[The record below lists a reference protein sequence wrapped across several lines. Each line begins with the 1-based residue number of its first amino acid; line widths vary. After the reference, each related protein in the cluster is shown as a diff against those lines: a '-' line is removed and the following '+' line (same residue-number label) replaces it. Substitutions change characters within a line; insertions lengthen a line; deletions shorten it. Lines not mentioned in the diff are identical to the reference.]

1 MRWIGVLFFT
11 VSILTRISA
20 QQLPEN
26 VRPQLNTAQKLILA
40 TDYIAAK
47 NVLDNY
53 IKSNNTDKYG
63 YYLRGMVYMRS
74 QDLSAAL
81 LDLNKSLSIDKKF
94 DAAYNLIGYC
104 YFISED
110 YEIAIKYYD
119 KAIDIND
126 SISEYFTNRGHAYSY
141 LHDYIDAMKDLNKAI
156 VLDSTNYLAYNNRGY
171 AIYYNQN
178 IEQPSKL
185 DLENAEKDFDI
196 CIKLQPGFRLAYRN
210 RGVVRYYLKSYDLA
224 YKDLKLAT
232 QWDDEDDVALHA
244 LGRTLQALGQHAQAI
259 EYFKKCIALKNY
271 IALFYVD
278 KSESEL
284 KLKNYAAAS
293 TDLNTAINLS
303 PLLKGQVYFLHSRIA
318 GAQDDK
324 TAMLEYIKSAYK
336 AKFFNTNNIYK
347 LLTDEY
353 LSKYKEDKDYRKLI
367 DEIRF

>member
-1 MRWIGVLFFT
+1 MRWVSVFFLSLS
-11 VSILTRISA
+11 VFTRISA
-20 QQLPEN
+20 QQIPN
-26 VRPQLNTAQKLILA
+26 YVQPQLNTAQKLILS
-40 TDYIAAK
+40 TDYIGAK

-53 IKSNNTDKYG
+53 IKTNKSDKYG
-63 YYLRGMVYMRS
+63 YYLRGMVNMRS

-81 LDLNKSLSIDKKF
+81 LDLNKSLNIDKKF

-156 VLDSTNYLAYNNRGY
+156 ALDSTNYLAYNNRGY

-178 IEQPSKL
+178 IEEPSKL
-185 DLENAEKDFDI
+185 DLENAEKDFNT

-210 RGVVRYYLKSYDLA
+210 RGVVRYYLKEYDLA

-244 LGRTLQALGQHAQAI
+244 LGRTLQALGQDAQAI
-259 EYFKKCIALKNY
+259 EYFNKCIVLKNY
-271 IALFYVD
+271 IALFYID
-278 KSESEL
+278 RSESEL
-284 KLKNYAAAS
+284 KLKNYAAAT
-293 TDLNTAINLS
+293 TDLKTALNLS
-303 PLLKGQVYFLHSRIA
+303 PSLKGQVYFLLSRIA
-318 GAQDDK
+318 AAQDDK
-324 TAMLEYIKSAYK
+324 ISMLDFIKFAHKSKY
-336 AKFFNTNNIYK
+336 FNTNNIYK

-353 LSKYKEDKDYRKLI
+353 LSKYKEDKDYRKVI